1 MNNHHLK
8 LPALPL
14 PASERTGHKM
24 VIHDILTDRLGL
36 VPFMPLRDN
45 PYIRTSQK
53 GRFHQSSCGLALY
66 SNAFTQKAVFPQ
78 PLAPFGYLN
87 RRYGE
92 LFSFGVYRRS
102 DGELFGSLLPLT
114 DDLKAIAEFTRLA
127 VNELPIKGVYVRF
140 LRLPEFSRLVS
151 DFGFTSAKEEP
162 WLRDAPE
169 EDESLSHSK
178 VDLRK
183 VFTPDCS
190 DIIFPPL
197 KRNFNRAMNFLR
209 RTGQSFTFV
218 PLTEENRHVAWEIVQ
233 AHFEMLDKSG
243 KLIGSTHHDYVG
255 LLHSDILTLQAVE
268 AHIGM
273 LGGLPVSVFIGES
286 NGQNCISGYAGITLR
301 NINYL
306 TGAPF
311 TPSELDAIAID
322 ERHGVDTIHKG
333 SSAIPTYVFVR
344 LFRKFFAEGYDYFY
358 MGGSEH
364 ADIDR
369 WKHKQMGAEKDPT
382 YWAVYM
388 KT

>member
-8 LPALPL
+8 LPALPA

-24 VIHDILTDRLGL
+24 VMHDILTERLGL

-45 PYIRTSQK
+45 PYIKTAQK
-53 GRFHQSSCGLALY
+53 GRFHQSSCGIALY
-66 SNAFTQKAVFPQ
+66 TNAFTQKAMFPQ
-78 PLAPFGYLN
+78 ALAPFGYIN
-87 RRYGE
+87 RKYGE

-102 DGELFGSLLPLT
+102 DGQLFGSLLPLT
-114 DDLKAIAEFTRLA
+114 EDLKAISEFTKIA

-140 LRLPEFSRLVS
+140 LRLPEFSRLVTE
-151 DFGFTSAKEEP
+151 FGFTSAKEEP

-183 VFTPDCS
+183 VFTHEGS

-197 KRNFNRAMNFLR
+197 KRNFNRATNFLR
-209 RTGQSFTFV
+209 RTGRSFTFE
-218 PLTEENRHVAWEIVQ
+218 PLTEKNRHVAWDIVQ
-233 AHFEMLDKSG
+233 KHFLMLEASG
-243 KLIGSTHHDYVG
+243 KLIGSTHHDYIG
-255 LLHSDILTLQAVE
+255 LLHTDILTLNAVE
-268 AHIGM
+268 AYLGFIGT
-273 LGGLPVSVFIGES
+273 LPVSVFIGES
-286 NGQNCISGYAGITLR
+286 NGRGCISGYAGITLR
-301 NINYL
+301 NINYV
-306 TGAPF
+306 TGEPF
-311 TPSELDAIAID
+311 RPDELEAIAID
-322 ERHGVDTIHKG
+322 ERHGIDGLHRG
-333 SSAIPTYVFVR
+333 ASAIPTYVFVKLFQR
-344 LFRKFFAEGYDYFY
+344 LFSRGYDYFF

-382 YWAVYM
+382 YWAVYT